1 MTASPRRPY
10 EGTTTTIASSRDA
23 IESLLKKAGCKNI
36 SHHNEQPADDITAV
50 YVEFRHKENGADY
63 EYRLRV
69 PVDMKAL
76 QRKTGE
82 TWEKAETRE
91 LMRVWRVLYWQTKRR
106 LEAVEEGVSEW
117 RREFGWDTVEPNSGL
132 TVWDVMHKADM
143 FGRLA
148 VGGPGLPLL
157 SAGAQ

>member
-117 RREFGWDTVEPNSGL
+117 RREFGWDTVEPNSGR
-132 TVWDVMHKADM
+132 TVWEVTRQSIEDGALSLTGGGIKQLAAGVM
-143 FGRLA
+143 
-148 VGGPGLPLL
+148 
-157 SAGAQ
+157 

>member
-1 MTASPRRPY
+1 MPVSPRRPY
-10 EGTTTTIASSRDA
+10 EDTKTSVADSQASIRSILRKSACTA
-23 IESLLKKAGCKNI
+23 ISF
-36 SHHNEQPADDITAV
+36 HDEQPADDITAV

-91 LMRVWRVLYWQTKRR
+91 LMRVCPFQWAGPSLRLLDGPWRQH
-106 LEAVEEGVSEW
+106 
-117 RREFGWDTVEPNSGL
+117 EPL
-132 TVWDVMHKADM
+132 
-143 FGRLA
+143 R
-148 VGGPGLPLL
+148 
-157 SAGAQ
+157 